1 MNKIVFKKGESVTIG
16 FLLNSEYDMSRIQS
30 ASAWV
35 GGKKI
40 TLATIDHILRCELAS
55 DETHKLSGNYK
66 LILWIDDST
75 LGVKKIHAADIE
87 ISTNN
92 SNDNNDSINEG
103 YDFVFNITINE
114 TAIQAGD
121 VLYNYVKGDNANLP
135 DGIVIDP
142 NYVHTDN
149 NYNDAAV
156 TEVAKIAGKQDK
168 TDNLLATDDKT
179 VVGAINEVNSV
190 AKGANQALAFDNYQA
205 VIAAMLISGLNEGQN
220 LYVDTLDVPDLWVK
234 SVELTS
240 TAYTYTTDEQFVTD
254 ILAGVQIGYY
264 KLALLETQ
272 KVDLTNYYN
281 KGEVDNLLDDKSDV
295 GHNHSGETINP
306 EAIDFDLTPTTDPNI
321 QGRMQ
326 YSPTERTI
334 EFGVEGGTI
343 DVNKE
348 LFDYYVDT
356 NNDLVE
362 GNVVSV
368 TGISGNRQ
376 AVTKTNHTLRAS
388 ATACIGMVTH
398 KNADNT
404 VRVTKKGRVRKLNTG
419 GMTEGL
425 PVYAN
430 ATGGFTQTEPSP
442 GDYFIHVGIVE
453 VAHAVNGVID
463 VDIRIVYDVEDL
475 SNVDGAATTVASGDS
490 FFLKVGNLWKTIT
503 ESNFLSWFRGLSH
516 TWSLIQDF
524 AAGLK
529 TDIITKRNGSGL
541 YKLQDGG
548 TEWHTA
554 KWFTPTGTFTSVGTA
569 VTTTGGQLTSAM
581 IGAKIGVGEDKRI
594 IAAFINSNQCTVDSA
609 FSQDYSGVVSGSW
622 GVYKYLDSYD
632 NINVIKTFYS
642 HTGSSVRLMQASYT
656 SSKSGVGETANL
668 SGDALDIGSNTSIR
682 ASSTTG
688 WYSTKDTGLRR
699 AAAGLWEIFDGITNG
714 TLRDLKLRSLYG
726 DRIIPNSDTTGVV
739 IRNAADSADV
749 VNVDTGGILLNPGY
763 KFYFRNKNTYIE
775 SPANGK
781 YSFYS
786 NNVEILTIDN
796 NNTIYIGAVNGLHIS
811 PGGDLEILKSD
822 FTDNFFR
829 FKRINNQETR
839 LTLGSGNNFTILGGS
854 LGLETSLPE
863 SKLDIN
869 GTTTHRDWTY
879 FNNGTHTGDAVGDI
893 RMKNISGVL
902 TFYRCTVGNT
912 TKGSGT
918 WEQIHTI
925 G

>member
-16 FLLNSEYDMSRIQS
+16 FLLNSEYDMGRIQS

-35 GGKKI
+35 GGKKFA
-40 TLATIDHILRCELAS
+40 LATIDHMLRCELAS

-75 LGVKKIHAADIE
+75 LGVKKTYAADIE

-92 SNDNNDSINEG
+92 SNDNNDSTNEG

-121 VLYNYVKGDNANLP
+121 ILYNYVKGDNADLP

-149 NYNDAAV
+149 NYDDAAV
-156 TEVAKIAGKQDK
+156 EEVAKVAWKQDK
-168 TDNLLATDDKT
+168 TDNSLATDDKT

-220 LYVDTLDVPDLWVK
+220 LYVDTLEVPDLWVK

-240 TAYTYTTDEQFVTD
+240 VSYTYSTDEQFITD
-254 ILAGVQIGYY
+254 ILAGIQIGYY

-281 KGEVDNLLDDKSDV
+281 KIEVDNLLDDKSDV

-306 EAIDFDLTPTTDPNI
+306 EAIDFGLTPTTAPNV

-348 LFDYYVDT
+348 LFDYYVYTD
-356 NNDLVE
+356 NNLVE

-376 AVTKTNHTLRAS
+376 AVTKTNNTQRAS

-430 ATGGFTQTEPSP
+430 ATGGFTQTEPTA

-490 FFLKVGNLWKTIT
+490 FFIKVGNLWKTIT

-516 TWSLIQDF
+516 TFTQLITF
-524 AAGLK
+524 SGNLK
-529 TDIITKRNGSGL
+529 TTK
-541 YKLQDGG
+541 
-548 TEWHTA
+548 
-554 KWFTPTGTFTSVGTA
+554 
-569 VTTTGGQLTSAM
+569 
-581 IGAKIGVGEDKRI
+581 
-594 IAAFINSNQCTVDSA
+594 
-609 FSQDYSGVVSGSW
+609 
-622 GVYKYLDSYD
+622 
-632 NINVIKTFYS
+632 
-642 HTGSSVRLMQASYT
+642 
-656 SSKSGVGETANL
+656 
-668 SGDALDIGSNTSIR
+668 
-682 ASSTTG
+682 
-688 WYSTKDTGLRR
+688 
-699 AAAGLWEIFDGITNG
+699 
-714 TLRDLKLRSLYG
+714 
-726 DRIIPNSDTTGVV
+726 IIPNSDTTGVV
-739 IRNAADSADV
+739 IRNAADSAGV
-749 VNVDTGGILLNPGY
+749 VKVDTANNRVCVGGSNPQSNIHIVAAVPQIRLSQADG
-763 KFYFRNKNTYIE
+763 
-775 SPANGK
+775 ANGANSFVFG
-781 YSFYS
+781 YSS
-786 NNVEILTIDN
+786 ADN
-796 NNTIYIGAVNGLHIS
+796 QFMIGAKPGDSNMIALS
-811 PGGDLEILKSD
+811 GGDLNFGTVDIGNTNQLLRFSVLKS
-822 FTDNFFR
+822 
-829 FKRINNQETR
+829 
-839 LTLGSGNNFTILGGS
+839 GSTNLVAGKY
-854 LGLETSLPE
+854 EYHAA
-863 SKLDIN
+863 SKLADTVN
-869 GTTTHRDWTY
+869 DTRSC
-879 FNNGTHTGDAVGDI
+879 NS
-893 RMKNISGVL
+893 SGVVI
-902 TFYRCTVGNT
+902 YERCTVANA

-918 WEQIHTI
+918 WVEIFRIDANGFQSAQYDDILPSSEWAPASGGTAPDTATHTI
-925 G
+925 GGMAANYKAFDGGTTEESMVSSFEILHAVDVASLNAETLKMEIHTHGMPATTGSGDVKIFYDLVYQPVNAAPIAWGTYSNIITISANQQYYHKLGGVELTKPSSGYQIGDQIIVKYRRTPSDAQDTYAGDWLFMQCAMHAPMNSNGSRQRYVK